1 MSQIRVVSLLGQNY
15 SFRVGVEESAL
26 FQQAEVRLKD
36 QVAQAQ
42 QRASGSGH
50 QDILV
55 AAALSLAVT
64 ASQQAE
70 QLAQSQQRLTALV
83 ESLTKRQNS

>member
-1 MSQIRVVSLLGQNY
+1 MSQVRVISLLGQNY

-26 FQQAEVRLKD
+26 FQQAEERLQH
-36 QVAQAQ
+36 QVTQAQ

-64 ASQQAE
+64 VSQQAE
-70 QLAQSQQRLTALV
+70 QLAQGQQRLAALV
-83 ESLTKRQNS
+83 DSLTRQG